1 MGIQIHSG
9 INTSSSSSFSGWCT
23 DHSCCTVNYDI
34 CATFHIKIEHICSGK
49 TDPDEKWGQGVNL
62 FIMEMD
68 DDVIDIIN
76 LYANYY

>member
-1 MGIQIHSG
+1 M
-9 INTSSSSSFSGWCT
+9 C
-23 DHSCCTVNYDI
+23 
-34 CATFHIKIEHICSGK
+34 HIPYRTYIIGSGK
-49 TDPDEKWGQGVNL
+49 TDPDEKWGRGVNL